1 MLDPHAELLR
11 INARIKEI
19 LLRHMP
25 RTGTYDSPV
34 PGLVMRRL
42 ETCHTTTTCLGKP
55 SASIIVQGEK
65 IAMLGDREIHYG
77 EGQCLVTGIDMPNAF
92 RVLQACHDHPFL
104 AMSLELDRSLTG
116 QMVKELA
123 DAVSPA
129 ARPDSGVSLGTTSP
143 ELLDAFL
150 RLARLLD
157 TPERYPSLRRW
168 SSARST
174 TFGPQGAGLRQLNT
188 HGTQANSIAQA
199 TDWLRKNYRKPL
211 LVSQLARQVN
221 MGTSTFHRHFKEVTG
236 MSPLQYHKR
245 LRLYE
250 AQRLMLAGE
259 MDAGSAGLA
268 VGYESTA
275 QFNREY
281 KRLFGEPPLRD
292 LKRMRRHDACL
303 PENSH

>member
-1 MLDPHAELLR
+1 
-11 INARIKEI
+11 
-19 LLRHMP
+19 
-25 RTGTYDSPV
+25 
-34 PGLVMRRL
+34 
-42 ETCHTTTTCLGKP
+42 
-55 SASIIVQGEK
+55 
-65 IAMLGDREIHYG
+65 
-77 EGQCLVTGIDMPNAF
+77 
-92 RVLQACHDHPFL
+92 
-104 AMSLELDRSLTG
+104 
-116 QMVKELA
+116 
-123 DAVSPA
+123 
-129 ARPDSGVSLGTTSP
+129 
-143 ELLDAFL
+143 
-150 RLARLLD
+150 
-157 TPERYPSLRRW
+157 
-168 SSARST
+168 
-174 TFGPQGAGLRQLNT
+174 
-188 HGTQANSIAQA
+188 
-199 TDWLRKNYRKPL
+199 
-211 LVSQLARQVN
+211 